1 MTAPEGPFF
10 RDSPPRRRRGGGVRR
25 LLVIVAAAA
34 GVVTAL
40 GDSFAASLGQGE
52 RIRLVALAVMLGVF
66 LPLLFYSPM
75 ARNLRNLLVWV
86 AMLGLLA
93 AGYSLWRQSGRL
105 VASPATAPTEW
116 APAAAESSGAAVIR
130 ANRRGDYIAHARVDG
145 VPVAFLVDTGASDV
159 VLSRA
164 DARRVGFDPDA
175 LRYTRRY
182 ATANGPVFAAP
193 IRLRE
198 IAVGGVRVANV
209 RGAVTDSDLGTSLLG
224 MSFINRLSGFELSG
238 GALTLRQ

>member
-1 MTAPEGPFF
+1 MSAPEPVF
-10 RDSPPRRRRGGGVRR
+10 RDSPPRRRRGGAVR
-25 LLVIVAAAA
+25 LLLVLAAVAAGA
-34 GVVTAL
+34 VTAL
-40 GDSFAASLGQGE
+40 GDSFAAAPGQGE
-52 RIRLVALAVMLGVF
+52 RIRLVALAVMLGMF

-86 AMLGLLA
+86 TMFGLLA
-93 AGYSLWRQSGRL
+93 AGYSLWRQAERG
-105 VASPATAPTEW
+105 VAAPAAAPTEW
-116 APAAAESSGAAVIR
+116 AATADGSGAATIR
-130 ANRRGDYIAHARVDG
+130 VNRRGDYIARARVDG

-164 DARRVGFDPDA
+164 DARRVGFDPET

-198 IAVGGVRVANV
+198 IAIGGVRVANV

-224 MSFINRLSGFELSG
+224 MSFINRLSGFELG
-238 GALTLRQ
+238 GGTLTLRQ